1 MITAA
6 LNTSELGTPVWG
18 KIEVHMRDRL
28 VTLHNELKQDK
39 DMVATAK
46 VRGRIAEIEGFLR
59 VMKVTRESVV
69 DAG

>member
-1 MITAA
+1 MTTGA
-6 LNTSELGTPVWG
+6 LNNAELASPVWH
-18 KIEVHMRDRL
+18 KCEEYAHRRL
-28 VTLHNELKQDK
+28 STLHNELKQDK

-46 VRGRIAEIEGFLR
+46 VRGRIAEIEAFLR